1 MCTNRISFGIIF
13 VYFIVSWY
21 LCSIII
27 GLLNQYAV
35 ILLPSCQIFYQL
47 ISILEC
53 NLNMTYILNWLNLT
67 VMVTI
72 KTNQS
77 PLQSLV
83 IHRIQFYV
91 KATRK
96 ITLNLQNVPPLRMLN
111 FSVWMRVERPS
122 ILYVPKVISAFS
134 NYSQVYRRYI
144 LVKRR

>member
-1 MCTNRISFGIIF
+1 MCINKISFWIIV

-77 PLQSLV
+77 PLQPLV
-83 IHRIQFYV
+83 IHQIQFYIKV
-91 KATRK
+91 TRK
-96 ITLNLQNVPPLRMLN
+96 ITLNLQNRVTFENVKLFGMNACREAFN
-111 FSVWMRVERPS
+111 FVC
-122 ILYVPKVISAFS
+122 PKSHICFFK
-134 NYSQVYRRYI
+134 
-144 LVKRR
+144 L